1 MSKPLVLALIMFVPL
16 ISGCLGEV
24 VEETENET
32 ETDSTIWTNH
42 LFNAA
47 LRLNS
52 NATYD
57 ILVGTDEWVPAV
69 KTGNASITWDYPVAG
84 EGDVPANETYF
95 CTYFSNET
103 ENTETCV
110 PGLITENTF
119 WRTTMLEEE
128 GWISSCMVLAKIPN
142 GTAID
147 EIDEGDWHYVW
158 EEIVQADVD
167 AGLQPSWCTDYY

>member
-1 MSKPLVLALIMFVPL
+1 MSKPLALALIMLVSL
-16 ISGCLGEV
+16 SSGCLGDVAEEV
-24 VEETENET
+24 ETEPEM
-32 ETDSTIWTNH
+32 EATIWSNH
-42 LFNAA
+42 LFTAA

-52 NATYD
+52 DATYD
-57 ILVGTDEWVPAV
+57 VRVDTEWVSADA
-69 KTGNASITWDYPVAG
+69 TGTGSVTWEYPVAG

-95 CTYFSNET
+95 CTYMLNET
-103 ENTETCV
+103 IDSETCV

-119 WRTTMLEEE
+119 WRTTLLDEE
-128 GWISSCMVLAKIPN
+128 GWNSTCFVLAKIPN

-147 EIDEGDWHYVW
+147 EVDEGGWHYMW